1 MEYLLDWVVAILT
14 VLYAILLLAYRFWFG
29 KMSLF
34 ELSPSNLPH
43 QLSQVEQF
51 SPVQRPTQF
60 TVIIPARNEA
70 EKIQACVDS
79 ILNQDYP
86 ADAFEIIV
94 VDDFS
99 EDDTACIVKALSMQF
114 PQVHLL
120 QLADHCK
127 EGETIAYKKKAIE
140 IAVAMAKGDWI
151 LTTDADCIVPR
162 TWLLLYNAY
171 IKAYQPCFVAAPV
184 MFLKTAGILN
194 QFQLLDF
201 LALQGITA
209 AAVGA
214 GKHSMSNGANL
225 GFEKTAFIA
234 VGGYQGVDHIASGD
248 DMFLM
253 HKMKQTLHNPIGYL
267 FHPDAIVLTAAMDT
281 WKGFIMQRIRWASKA
296 RYYDDRSITM
306 VLTLVYFFNLSFI
319 CLVFFG
325 SWSTLIIALAFKT
338 FFELCFLDPVAKFF
352 KLQPE
357 LRFFV
362 FYQPIHIAYNIAAG
376 LFGQLKTYSWKGRMV
391 K

>member
-1 MEYLLDWVVAILT
+1 MEYLLDWTVAILT
-14 VLYAILLLAYRFWFG
+14 IMYAVILMAYRFWFG
-29 KMSLF
+29 KMQLF
-34 ELSPSNLPH
+34 QFNQIEALSPGQPA
-43 QLSQVEQF
+43 
-51 SPVQRPTQF
+51 TQF

-70 EKIQACVDS
+70 ANIKACVDS

-86 ADAFEIIV
+86 TDAFEIIV
-94 VDDFS
+94 IDDFS
-99 EDDTACIVKALSMQF
+99 EDDTAFIVNALSQQYS
-114 PQVHLL
+114 QVRLI

-127 EGETIAYKKKAIE
+127 DGETLAYKKKAIE
-140 IAVAMAKGDWI
+140 IAVAEAKGDWI
-151 LTTDADCIVPR
+151 LTTDADCIVPKK
-162 TWLLLYNAY
+162 WLLLYNAY
-171 IKAYQPCFVAAPV
+171 IQEHQPCFVAAPV
-184 MFLKTAGILN
+184 MFIKTAGILN
-194 QFQLLDF
+194 QFQVLDF

-253 HKMKQTLHNPIGYL
+253 HKMKQTLHKPVGYL

-281 WKGFIMQRIRWASKA
+281 WKSFIMQRIRWASKA

-306 VLTLVYFFNLSFI
+306 VLTLVYFFNLSFV
-319 CLVFFG
+319 LLAFMG
-325 SWSTLIIALAFKT
+325 SWSTLLIALAFKT
-338 FFELCFLDPVAKFF
+338 FFELFFLDPVAKFF
-352 KLQPE
+352 RLQPE
-357 LRFFV
+357 LKHFV
-362 FYQPIHIAYNIAAG
+362 LYQPIHIVYNIAAG
-376 LFGQLKTYSWKGRMV
+376 LFGQLKTYSWKGRKV

>member
-1 MEYLLDWVVAILT
+1 MDYLLDWAVAILT
-14 VLYAILLLAYRFWFG
+14 IMYAVILMAYRFWFG
-29 KMSLF
+29 KMRVFQLNQI
-34 ELSPSNLPH
+34 EQVRPEQSN
-43 QLSQVEQF
+43 
-51 SPVQRPTQF
+51 TQF

-70 EKIQACVDS
+70 ANIKACVDS

-86 ADAFEIIV
+86 TDAFEIIV
-94 VDDFS
+94 IDDFS
-99 EDDTACIVKALSMQF
+99 EDDTAFIVQALSQQYA
-114 PQVHLL
+114 QVRLL
-120 QLADHCK
+120 KLADHCK
-127 EGETIAYKKKAIE
+127 EGETLAYKKKAIE
-140 IAVAMAKGDWI
+140 IAVAQAKGDWV
-151 LTTDADCIVPR
+151 LTTDADCIVPTR
-162 TWLLLYNAY
+162 WLFLYNAY
-171 IKAYQPCFVAAPV
+171 IQANQPSFVAAPV
-184 MFLKTAGILN
+184 MFIKTAGILN

-225 GFEKTAFIA
+225 GFEKAAFIA

-253 HKMKQTLHNPIGYL
+253 HKMKQTLHKPVGYL

-306 VLTLVYFFNLSFI
+306 VLTLVYFFNLSFV
-319 CLVFFG
+319 CLAFMG
-325 SWSTLIIALAFKT
+325 SWSTLLIALAFKT
-338 FFELCFLDPVAKFF
+338 FFELFFLDPVAKFF

-357 LRFFV
+357 LKYFV
-362 FYQPIHIAYNIAAG
+362 FYQPIHIVYNIAAG
-376 LFGQLKTYSWKGRMV
+376 LFGQLRTYSWKGRKV

>member
-14 VLYAILLLAYRFWFG
+14 VMYAGILLAYRYWFG
-29 KMSLF
+29 KMQLF
-34 ELSPSNLPH
+34 QFN
-43 QLSQVEQF
+43 QIEQF
-51 SPVQRPTQF
+51 GPTQSATQF

-70 EKIQACVDS
+70 VNIKACVDS

-86 ADAFEIIV
+86 KDAFEIIV
-94 VDDFS
+94 IDDFS
-99 EDDTACIVKALSMQF
+99 EDDTAFIVNAISQQY
-114 PQVHLL
+114 PQVRLL
-120 QLADHCK
+120 KLADHCK
-127 EGETIAYKKKAIE
+127 EGATLAYKKKAIE
-140 IAVAMAKGDWI
+140 IAVAVAKGDWI
-151 LTTDADCIVPR
+151 LTTDADCIVPKK
-162 TWLLLYNAY
+162 WLLLYNAY
-171 IKAYQPCFVAAPV
+171 IQANQPCFVAAPV
-184 MFLKTAGILN
+184 MFIKTTGILN

-225 GFEKTAFIA
+225 GFEKAAFIA

-253 HKMKQTLHNPIGYL
+253 HKMKQTLHKPVGYL

-306 VLTLVYFFNLSFI
+306 VLTLVYLFNLSFI
-319 CLVFFG
+319 LLALMG
-325 SWSTLIIALAFKT
+325 SWSSLIIALGFKT
-338 FFELCFLDPVAKFF
+338 FFELFFLDPVAKFF
-352 KLQPE
+352 KLQQE
-357 LRFFV
+357 LKYFI
-362 FYQPIHIAYNIAAG
+362 FYQPIHIVYNIAAG
-376 LFGQLKTYSWKGRMV
+376 LFGQLKTYSWKGRKV

>member
-14 VLYAILLLAYRFWFG
+14 VMYAGILLAYRYWFG
-29 KMSLF
+29 KMQLF
-34 ELSPSNLPH
+34 QFN
-43 QLSQVEQF
+43 QIEQF
-51 SPVQRPTQF
+51 GLPESATQF

-70 EKIQACVDS
+70 VNIKACVDS

-86 ADAFEIIV
+86 KEAFEIIV
-94 VDDFS
+94 IDDFS
-99 EDDTACIVKALSMQF
+99 EDDTAFIVNAISQQY
-114 PQVHLL
+114 PQVRLL
-120 QLADHCK
+120 KLADHCK
-127 EGETIAYKKKAIE
+127 EGATLAYKKKAIE
-140 IAVAMAKGDWI
+140 IAVAVAKGDWI
-151 LTTDADCIVPR
+151 LTTDADCIVPKK
-162 TWLLLYNAY
+162 WLLLYNAY
-171 IKAYQPCFVAAPV
+171 IQANQPCFVAAPV
-184 MFLKTAGILN
+184 MFIKTAGILN

-253 HKMKQTLHNPIGYL
+253 HKMKQTLHKPVGYL

-306 VLTLVYFFNLSFI
+306 VLTLVYLFNLSFI
-319 CLVFFG
+319 LLALMG
-325 SWSTLIIALAFKT
+325 SWSSLIIALGFKT
-338 FFELCFLDPVAKFF
+338 FFELFFLDPVAKFF

-357 LRFFV
+357 LKHFV
-362 FYQPIHIAYNIAAG
+362 FYQPIHIVYNIAAG
-376 LFGQLKTYSWKGRMV
+376 LFGQLKTYSWKGRKV

>member
-14 VLYAILLLAYRFWFG
+14 VMYAIILLAYRFWFG
-29 KMSLF
+29 KMRLF
-34 ELSPSNLPH
+34 
-43 QLSQVEQF
+43 QLNQIEQV
-51 SPVQRPTQF
+51 RPEHSATQF

-70 EKIQACVDS
+70 ANIKACVDS

-86 ADAFEIIV
+86 ATAFEIIV
-94 VDDFS
+94 IDDFS
-99 EDDTACIVKALSMQF
+99 EDDTAFIVHALSQQH
-114 PQVHLL
+114 PQVRLL
-120 QLADHCK
+120 KLADHCK
-127 EGETIAYKKKAIE
+127 EGETLAYKKKAIE
-140 IAVAMAKGDWI
+140 IAVAQAKGDWI
-151 LTTDADCIVPR
+151 LTTDADCIVPPR
-162 TWLLLYNAY
+162 WLLLYNAY
-171 IKAYQPCFVAAPV
+171 IQTNQPSFVAAPV
-184 MFLKTAGILN
+184 MFIKTAGILN
-194 QFQLLDF
+194 QFQVLDF

-253 HKMKQTLHNPIGYL
+253 HKMKQTLHKPVGYL

-319 CLVFFG
+319 CLAFLG
-325 SWSTLIIALAFKT
+325 SWSTLLIALAFKT
-338 FFELCFLDPVAKFF
+338 FFELFFLDPVAKFF
-352 KLQPE
+352 KMQPE
-357 LRFFV
+357 LKYFV
-362 FYQPIHIAYNIAAG
+362 FYQPIHIVYNIAAG
-376 LFGQLKTYSWKGRMV
+376 LFGQLKTYSWKGRKV

>member
-1 MEYLLDWVVAILT
+1 MEYLLDWTVAILT
-14 VLYAILLLAYRFWFG
+14 IMYAVILMAYRFWFG
-29 KMSLF
+29 KMQLF
-34 ELSPSNLPH
+34 QFNQIEALSPGQS
-43 QLSQVEQF
+43 S
-51 SPVQRPTQF
+51 TQF

-70 EKIQACVDS
+70 ANIKACVDS
-79 ILNQDYP
+79 ILAQDYP

-94 VDDFS
+94 IDDFS
-99 EDDTACIVKALSMQF
+99 EDDTAFIVTALSQQYS
-114 PQVHLL
+114 QVRLI

-127 EGETIAYKKKAIE
+127 EGETLAYKKKAIE
-140 IAVAMAKGDWI
+140 IAVAEAKGDWI
-151 LTTDADCIVPR
+151 LTTDADCIVPKK
-162 TWLLLYNAY
+162 WLLLYNAY
-171 IKAYQPCFVAAPV
+171 IQEHQPCFVAAPV
-184 MFLKTAGILN
+184 MFIKTAGILN
-194 QFQLLDF
+194 QFQVLDF

-253 HKMKQTLHNPIGYL
+253 HKMKQTLHKPVGYL

-281 WKGFIMQRIRWASKA
+281 WKSFIMQRIRWASKA

-306 VLTLVYFFNLSFI
+306 VLTLVYFFNLSFV
-319 CLVFFG
+319 LLAFMG
-325 SWSTLIIALAFKT
+325 SWSTLLIALAFKT
-338 FFELCFLDPVAKFF
+338 FFELFFLDPVAKFF
-352 KLQPE
+352 RLQPE
-357 LRFFV
+357 LKHFV
-362 FYQPIHIAYNIAAG
+362 LYQPIHIVYNIAAG
-376 LFGQLKTYSWKGRMV
+376 LFGQLKTYSWKGRKV

>member
-1 MEYLLDWVVAILT
+1 MEYLLDWTVAILT
-14 VLYAILLLAYRFWFG
+14 IMYAVILMAYRFWFG
-29 KMSLF
+29 KMQLF
-34 ELSPSNLPH
+34 QFNQIEALSPGQS
-43 QLSQVEQF
+43 S
-51 SPVQRPTQF
+51 TQF

-70 EKIQACVDS
+70 ANIKACVDS
-79 ILNQDYP
+79 ILAQDYP

-94 VDDFS
+94 IDDFS
-99 EDDTACIVKALSMQF
+99 EDDTVFIVTALSQQYS
-114 PQVHLL
+114 QVRLI

-127 EGETIAYKKKAIE
+127 DGETLAYKKKAIE
-140 IAVAMAKGDWI
+140 IAVAEAKGDWI
-151 LTTDADCIVPR
+151 LTTDADCIVPQK
-162 TWLLLYNAY
+162 WLLLYNAY
-171 IKAYQPCFVAAPV
+171 IQEHQPCFVAAPV
-184 MFLKTAGILN
+184 MFIKTAGILN
-194 QFQLLDF
+194 QFQVLDF

-253 HKMKQTLHNPIGYL
+253 HKMKQTLHKPVGYL

-281 WKGFIMQRIRWASKA
+281 WKSFIMQRIRWASKA

-306 VLTLVYFFNLSFI
+306 VLTLVYFFNLSFV
-319 CLVFFG
+319 LLAFMG
-325 SWSTLIIALAFKT
+325 SWSTLLIALAFKT
-338 FFELCFLDPVAKFF
+338 FFELFFLDPVAKFF
-352 KLQPE
+352 RLQPE
-357 LRFFV
+357 LKHFV
-362 FYQPIHIAYNIAAG
+362 LYQPIHIVYNIAAG
-376 LFGQLKTYSWKGRMV
+376 LFGQLKTYSWKGRKV

>member
-1 MEYLLDWVVAILT
+1 MEYLLDWFVAILT
-14 VLYAILLLAYRFWFG
+14 VSYALVLLAYRFWFG
-29 KMSLF
+29 KMRLF
-34 ELSPSNLPH
+34 QFN
-43 QLSQVEQF
+43 QIEQHGPEQ
-51 SPVQRPTQF
+51 SATQF

-70 EKIQACVDS
+70 ANIKACVDS
-79 ILNQDYP
+79 ILAQDYP
-86 ADAFEIIV
+86 SDAFEIIV
-94 VDDFS
+94 IDDFS
-99 EDDTACIVKALSMQF
+99 EDDTAFIVHALSQQH
-114 PQVHLL
+114 PQVRLL
-120 QLADHCK
+120 QLKDHCK
-127 EGETIAYKKKAIE
+127 EGETLAYKKKAIE
-140 IAVAMAKGDWI
+140 IAVSVSKGDWM
-151 LTTDADCIVPR
+151 LTTDADCIVPS
-162 TWLLLYNAY
+162 TWLFLYNAY
-171 IKAYQPCFVAAPV
+171 IQQHQPCFVAAPV
-184 MFLKTAGILN
+184 MFIKTAGILN

-253 HKMKQTLHNPIGYL
+253 HKMKQTLHKPVGYL
-267 FHPDAIVLTAAMDT
+267 FHPNAIVLTAAMDT

-306 VLTLVYFFNLSFI
+306 VLTLVYCFNLSFV
-319 CLVFFG
+319 LLAWMG
-325 SWSTLIIALAFKT
+325 SWSTLLIALAFKT
-338 FFELCFLDPVAKFF
+338 FFELFFLDPVATFF

-357 LRFFV
+357 LKYFV
-362 FYQPIHIAYNIAAG
+362 FYQPIHIVYNIAAG
-376 LFGQLKTYSWKGRMV
+376 LFGQLKTYSWKGRTV

>member
-1 MEYLLDWVVAILT
+1 MEYLLDWVVVILMIM
-14 VLYAILLLAYRFWFG
+14 YAVILLAYRFWFG
-29 KMSLF
+29 KMRPF
-34 ELSPSNLPH
+34 QFNQIEALSPE
-43 QLSQVEQF
+43 QATTQV
-51 SPVQRPTQF
+51 

-70 EKIQACVDS
+70 ANIKACVDS
-79 ILNQDYP
+79 ILAQDYP
-86 ADAFEIIV
+86 TNAFEIIV
-94 VDDFS
+94 IDDFS
-99 EDDTACIVKALSMQF
+99 EDDTAFIVQALSQQF
-114 PQVHLL
+114 LQVRLL
-120 QLADHCK
+120 QLKDHCK
-127 EGETIAYKKKAIE
+127 EGETLAYKKKAIE
-140 IAVAMAKGDWI
+140 IAVAVAKGDWI
-151 LTTDADCIVPR
+151 LTTDADCIVPSR
-162 TWLLLYNAY
+162 WLFLYNAY
-171 IKAYQPCFVAAPV
+171 IQANQPCFVAAPV
-184 MFLKTAGILN
+184 MFIKTAGILN
-194 QFQLLDF
+194 QFQVLDF

-253 HKMKQTLHNPIGYL
+253 HKMKQTLHKPVGYL

-319 CLVFFG
+319 CLALLG
-325 SWSTLIIALAFKT
+325 SWSTLLIALAFKT
-338 FFELCFLDPVAKFF
+338 FFELFFLDPVAKFF
-352 KLQPE
+352 KMQPE
-357 LRFFV
+357 LKYFV
-362 FYQPIHIAYNIAAG
+362 LYQPIHIVYNIAAG
-376 LFGQLKTYSWKGRMV
+376 LFGQLKTYSWKGRKV